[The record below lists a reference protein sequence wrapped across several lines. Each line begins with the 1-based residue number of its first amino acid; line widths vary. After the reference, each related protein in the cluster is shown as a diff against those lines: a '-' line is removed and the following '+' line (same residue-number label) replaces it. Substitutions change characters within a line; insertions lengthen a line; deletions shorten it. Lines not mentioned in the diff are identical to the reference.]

1 MRGHPSDGKL
11 SGVACTERARGV
23 ARGVRTWRNRVLL
36 RAGCRAVRFADS
48 SADTAP
54 YFPSLE
60 QVVTEADRLL
70 APERL
75 ERERER
81 PRSPDA
87 AARTAPPRPR
97 APSPAPPVRP
107 RPTQDPSPV
116 DDSGIGRGG
125 VAENPPSPAPAGST
139 RPLPPAPTPQ
149 RGCQPAR
156 TQGAHAAP
164 AFSRP
169 ARHDAPAT
177 ARRPPSTCRSSG
189 TRSRRPP
196 ANLPHDRQVSRL
208 AVGERVG
215 GRYRVAASVDRVP
228 EFTFDAGRV
237 LRYARGVG
245 RWWAESRWS
254 PRPE

>member
-11 SGVACTERARGV
+11 SGVACTERARGA

-125 VAENPPSPAPAGST
+125 VAGRTRRAPPRPAARGRYRQRRRRSEGANSREPRARTLHRPSAARLGTTRPPLREDHRAPAG
-139 RPLPPAPTPQ
+139 
-149 RGCQPAR
+149 
-156 TQGAHAAP
+156 
-164 AFSRP
+164 
-169 ARHDAPAT
+169 
-177 ARRPPSTCRSSG
+177 
-189 TRSRRPP
+189 
-196 ANLPHDRQVSRL
+196 
-208 AVGERVG
+208 
-215 GRYRVAASVDRVP
+215 
-228 EFTFDAGRV
+228 
-237 LRYARGVG
+237 
-245 RWWAESRWS
+245 
-254 PRPE
+254 RPERGRDGHQPTSHMTVKFPGRPWGSVSAGATGLRHP